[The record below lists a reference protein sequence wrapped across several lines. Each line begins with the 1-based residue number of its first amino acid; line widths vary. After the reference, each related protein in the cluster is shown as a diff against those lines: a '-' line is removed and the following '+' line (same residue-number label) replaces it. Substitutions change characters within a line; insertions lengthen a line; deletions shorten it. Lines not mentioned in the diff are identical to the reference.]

1 MDSNGHV
8 CWSCYFFPF
17 VEVLP
22 VVEFVLEEGIR
33 YMYISR
39 LGTFV
44 ALRFEI
50 MFGIGMPVIK
60 HFARICRRQ
69 DLTFIYVIV
78 HEGLAC

>member
-1 MDSNGHV
+1 MGMFV
-8 CWSCYFFPF
+8 GTVTFFPF

-44 ALRFEI
+44 ALHFEV
-50 MFGIGMPVIK
+50 MFAWLG
-60 HFARICRRQ
+60 
-69 DLTFIYVIV
+69 
-78 HEGLAC
+78 